1 MVKQMGKRSVGPY
14 NNRQLSIKQKV
25 MREMLTNV
33 TVQSNQEKRFK
44 ESFALC
50 IFPTFTLN
58 TVHCRAVMDM
68 LERNGEMKTNY
79 RINGKNYIVVRK

>member
-1 MVKQMGKRSVGPY
+1 
-14 NNRQLSIKQKV
+14 

-44 ESFALC
+44 ELFALC
-50 IFPTFTLN
+50 IFPTFTLSK
-58 TVHCRAVMDM
+58 VHCRAVTDM
-68 LERNGEMKTNY
+68 LERNGAMKTNY